1 MQLIS
6 FANVTFANHSHSQK
20 TQRLNTRE
28 HFWIYGMKTGKQPK
42 YKLSLMSTYQKVQN
56 ELIDQYTDHLNSMNY
71 IFIAEIKKQMKNIVE
86 ALYAYSNN
94 IWK

>member
-1 MQLIS
+1 M
-6 FANVTFANHSHSQK
+6 
-20 TQRLNTRE
+20 
-28 HFWIYGMKTGKQPK
+28 
-42 YKLSLMSTYQKVQN
+42 QN

-71 IFIAEIKKQMKNIVE
+71 LFIVEIKKQMKNIVE